1 MTFSLETP
9 IWSLC
14 PQIRACAGPN
24 SALFDPQ
31 QMAVLTYA
39 GELTSNARV
48 SDASFAAVEAFLN
61 EEQIV
66 ELTLVVGFYNL
77 VSRFLNALEVD
88 VDPRAQADFDALEL
102 SV

>member
-1 MTFSLETP
+1 MPSCLATAFRPWFAGLTDA
-9 IWSLC
+9 
-14 PQIRACAGPN
+14 QIRGCADPN

-39 GELTSNARV
+39 GELTSDARV
-48 SDASFAAVEAFLN
+48 SDATFAAAADFLN

-77 VSRFLNALEVD
+77 VSRFLNCLHTD
-88 VDPRAQADFDALEL
+88 
-102 SV
+102 